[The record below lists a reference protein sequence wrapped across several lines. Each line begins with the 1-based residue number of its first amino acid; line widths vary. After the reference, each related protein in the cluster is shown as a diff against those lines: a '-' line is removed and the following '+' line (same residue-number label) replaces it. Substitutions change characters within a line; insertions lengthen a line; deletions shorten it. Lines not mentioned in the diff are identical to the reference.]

1 MYINVMHKMNLIC
14 ILPIPMMDPVTT
26 GTCGGVGLGFGVGAG
41 FPGTGASVVAGCG
54 AQTGILQQL
63 SLGSV
68 VIVHPAGTES

>member
-1 MYINVMHKMNLIC
+1 MHKMNLIC

-26 GTCGGVGLGFGVGAG
+26 GTCGGVGLGFGVGVG